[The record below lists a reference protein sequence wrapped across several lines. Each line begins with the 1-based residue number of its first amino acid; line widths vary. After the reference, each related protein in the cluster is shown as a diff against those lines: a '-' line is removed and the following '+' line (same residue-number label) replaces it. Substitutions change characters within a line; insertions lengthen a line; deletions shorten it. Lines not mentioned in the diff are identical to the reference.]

1 MAPSSSSSS
10 PSSPIPDH
18 RRIPG
23 VSGGSITVLEPVD
36 AAWAGR
42 AQQLMDR
49 SLPPEQRDERFD
61 AWPDPSPDLPAAR
74 GAVATDGADRV
85 IGWLVGGPDRTRL
98 RLDAL
103 VDPAPGGSPAAGAAV
118 LGALVAAVEPLVHAS
133 GSTEVEVWGRP
144 AASWFGTVLGEVGY
158 KPIRAL
164 HQMRCRL
171 PVTVDPLPTRAF
183 DPRRDL
189 EALRTVNNRAFATH
203 PDQGA
208 KTTDELAAIMAEPWF
223 RPDGVRLYEQDGR
236 VVGFCWTRIHPAV
249 PGRNPALGEIY
260 VIGIDPDHHGQGLGV
275 PMTAAGLAWLSD
287 QGLEHGMLYVEADNV
302 PAIRTYERLG
312 FSVVRT
318 DRAWS
323 RPVTPGGSPRHREDR

>member
-1 MAPSSSSSS
+1 MVSSSSS
-10 PSSPIPDH
+10 PFSPSPIPDH
-18 RRIPG
+18 RPIPG
-23 VSGGSITVLEPVD
+23 VTGGSVTVLEPVD
-36 AAWAGR
+36 AAWADR
-42 AQQLMDR
+42 AQELMDR
-49 SLPPEQRDERFD
+49 SLPPDQRDDRFD

-74 GAVATDGADRV
+74 GTVATDGSGRL

-103 VDPAPGGSPAAGAAV
+103 VDPAPGGIPTAGAAV
-118 LGALVAAVEPLVHAS
+118 LGALVAAVEPLADAS
-133 GSTEVEVWGRP
+133 DAADVEIWGRP
-144 AASWFGTVLGEVGY
+144 APASFDPVLTDAGFE
-158 KPIRAL
+158 PIRAL

-171 PVTVDPLPTRAF
+171 PVAVEPLPTRPF

-189 EALRTVNNRAFATH
+189 EALRTVNNRAFVTH

-208 KTTDELAAIMAEPWF
+208 KTTEELAAIMAEPWF
-223 RPDGVRLYEQDGR
+223 RPDGVRLYEEDGR

-260 VIGIDPDHHGQGLGV
+260 VIGVDPDRHGRGLGV

-287 QGLEHGMLYVEADNV
+287 QGLEHGMLYVEADNT

-323 RPVTPGGSPRHREDR
+323 RPVPAHR